1 MSIREPDHEYLMV
14 STPAVKQTE
23 PTCLAPRASADKAHD
38 IYTRICLIIFRVIF
52 QYVLS

>member
-23 PTCLAPRASADKAHD
+23 PTCLAPGASEDKAHE
-38 IYTRICLIIFRVIF
+38 IYTRMCLRIFRVF
-52 QYVLS
+52 FKYVKS